1 MIKSIK
7 ETIMETFGDKEML
20 KKISK
25 TAIELFPKRV
35 CGIAFCFGYLASL
48 VFYGSIPAYIFV
60 MGVLIYLLYSTWEKI
75 KQAIVEQEEGKKNE

>member
-7 ETIMETFGDKEML
+7 ETIMGTFGDKEIL

-25 TAIELFPKRV
+25 TAIKMFPKRV
-35 CGIAFCFGYLASL
+35 CGIAFCFGYLTSL

-60 MGVLIYLLYSTWEKI
+60 MGVWIYLLYSTWQKT
-75 KQAIVEQEEGKKNE
+75 KQAIIEEEEEKNE

>member
-7 ETIMETFGDKEML
+7 ETIMETFRDKEML

-25 TAIELFPKRV
+25 TAIEMFPKRV
-35 CGIAFCFGYLASL
+35 CGIVFCFGYLTSL

-75 KQAIVEQEEGKKNE
+75 KQAIVEQEEEKNE